1 MKIKRFILLTILL
14 PALQYAALPVADTL
28 TLYAEQLNHYFMFGG
43 ANRFRAEFGKV
54 QFTGRIR
61 NASSVYSETSRLKTQ
76 SDISLDGLYLF
87 SPQWRAGLS
96 GKYFLFRD
104 GQTYHAYDYD
114 QNRLGLK
121 GEYRKQSYRLTLE
134 SGYARETRLGI
145 RDPGWYGGMEL
156 SRNMAGLFF
165 YPELNWDYSRM
176 GQRENYTFD
185 NRVRFRMRNT
195 EAFRNDLSAGFSA
208 YNREYYVNRNAD
220 TEERI
225 NLTAY
230 LEDDLHYRFSK
241 NLALDYRMHFSGSSD
256 GLSFN
261 YDQEKQ
267 SRTRE
272 LLGFE
277 NDIRLRGRYGAFKGY
292 LGFSN
297 DYKQSRTRAD
307 NPAISLPADYIFDKK
322 NILTRISWQLSEK
335 DSLSVNYLGSLLYY
349 DTPDTN
355 NYDDRDELTYSL
367 TPAWHH
373 RLDEHSSLTLSG
385 NMFLH
390 HYVYLFH
397 QCSAQN
403 HWNRVF
409 ALKSEINTQIPERIH
424 WNAKQEIYA
433 NYFVYDHEDSAFV
446 HVQSMVFRGISLQ
459 QNLRWFTGGRT
470 FINAYV
476 FFRLEDNGLLDWE
489 RFIQE
494 RSDGKYTLKIELM
507 PGYRVRRSSLSL
519 GPVFSYRQD
528 FRYLDMTNR
537 IESYHSRRIGGR
549 ISLQI
554 GNFLVFSYR
563 LEHIRQSAAADRYN
577 QSGNLRF
584 NWIF

>member
-1 MKIKRFILLTILL
+1 MKIKRFIMLMLLL
-14 PALQYAALPVADTL
+14 PALEYAAVSAADTV
-28 TLYAEQLNHYFMFGG
+28 TIYAEQLNHYYMFGG
-43 ANRFRAEFGKV
+43 SNRLRAEFGKMLLLGN
-54 QFTGRIR
+54 FR
-61 NASSVYSETSRLKTQ
+61 NSSSIYSETKRLKTQ
-76 SDISLDGLYLF
+76 TDIGLDALYVL
-87 SPQWRAGLS
+87 SPQWRAGMT

-121 GEYRKQSYRLTLE
+121 GEYRKNAYRIMLE

-145 RDPGWYGGMEL
+145 RDPGWYGGVEL
-156 SRNMAGLFF
+156 SRSMAGLFF
-165 YPELNWDYSRM
+165 YPELDWDYSRM

-185 NRVRFRMRNT
+185 NRVHFRMRNT
-195 EAFRNDLSAGFSA
+195 SEFRNDLSAGFSA
-208 YNREYYVNRNAD
+208 YNREYYISRESD

-225 NLTAY
+225 NLAAY
-230 LEDDLHYRFSK
+230 LENDLYYRISRH
-241 NLALDYRMHFSGSSD
+241 LALDYRMHFSGSSD

-261 YDQEKQ
+261 YDQAKET
-267 SRTRE
+267 RTRE

-277 NDIRLRGRYGAFKGY
+277 NDIRLKGNYGAFRGY

-297 DYKQSRTRAD
+297 DYKQSRTRAA

-322 NILTRISWQLSEK
+322 NILARISWQFSEK
-335 DSLSVNYLGSLLYY
+335 DSLSINYLGSLLYY

-355 NYDDRDELTYSL
+355 NYDDRDELSYSL
-367 TPAWHH
+367 SPAWHR
-373 RLDEHSSLTLSG
+373 RLDDFTTLTLSG

-390 HYVYLFH
+390 HYVYLLH
-397 QCSAQN
+397 QRSAQN

-409 ALKSEINTQIPERIH
+409 ALKSEINTLIPERIH
-424 WNAKQEIYA
+424 WNARQEIYA

-459 QNLRWFTGGRT
+459 QNLRWYTGAHA
-470 FINAYV
+470 FINAYL
-476 FFRLEDNGLLDWE
+476 FFRAEDNGLLDWKD
-489 RFIQE
+489 FIQE
-494 RSDGKYTLKIELM
+494 RTDSKYTLKIELM
-507 PGYRVRRSSLSL
+507 PGYRVRRSSISL

-528 FRYLDMTNR
+528 FRYLDITNR
-537 IESYHSRRIGGR
+537 MESYHSRRIGGR
-549 ISLQI
+549 IALQL
-554 GNFLVFSYR
+554 GNYLVLNYR
-563 LEHIRQSAAADRYN
+563 LESIRQSSTADRYN